1 MKRAHSG
8 MTLVET
14 LVAVGILTLVTGIIT
29 TFLTAQWRLADQT
42 EARNEMQV
50 NLRSALEMVSADL
63 NSAGSQGV
71 QATCDTGDVTPS
83 LKIDNTRPSYKATR
97 RHTLVV
103 RYCDPYDASG
113 APSRDRF
120 IEVFYELR
128 KDEENNNVWALYRRE
143 RKGADS
149 KARFDSAVPGIRAFE
164 VHLTCTPG
172 TTICDAT
179 NPLFDPRDVLSATI
193 KLTGQS
199 VHKTRGVSSP
209 FMFDGS
215 RIPNQEEA
223 GYYYEYAE
231 QTVSPPNLGP

>member
-14 LVAVGILTLVTGIIT
+14 LVAIGILTLVTGIIT

-50 NLRSALEMVSADL
+50 NLRSALEMISTDL

-71 QATCDTGDVTPS
+71 QASCNSDSVKPALEVGGNPRKHKLT
-83 LKIDNTRPSYKATR
+83 
-97 RHTLVV
+97 V
-103 RYCDPYDASG
+103 RYCDPYKNS
-113 APSRDRF
+113 PTPQTIS
-120 IEVFYELR
+120 YELR
-128 KDEENNNVWALYRRE
+128 RDDNNSNVWTLYR
-143 RKGADS
+143 KVDDAN
-149 KARFDSAVPGIRAFE
+149 FQPAVPGIRAFE
-164 VHLTCTPG
+164 LDFACTPSVPTCG
-172 TTICDAT
+172 AT
-179 NPLFDPRDVLSATI
+179 NPGGVLSATV

-215 RIPNQEEA
+215 RFTNQEEA
-223 GYYYEYAE
+223 GHYYEYAE

>member
-1 MKRAHSG
+1 MKRSLSG

-14 LVAVGILTLVTGIIT
+14 LVALGILTLVTGIIT

-50 NLRSALEMVSADL
+50 NLRSALELISADL

-71 QATCDTGDVTPS
+71 QASCSSDSVKPAFKVDTSPPR
-83 LKIDNTRPSYKATR
+83 LPYYNATR
-97 RHTLVV
+97 KHNLVV
-103 RYCDPYDASG
+103 KYCDPYKNSPTPQTIA
-113 APSRDRF
+113 
-120 IEVFYELR
+120 YELR
-128 KDEENNNVWALYRRE
+128 RDSNNNNVWTLYR
-143 RKGADS
+143 KVDGADYQP
-149 KARFDSAVPGIRAFE
+149 AVPGIRAFE
-164 VHLTCTPG
+164 IDLTCTPG

-179 NPLFDPRDVLSATI
+179 DPNFDPGAVLSVTV

-209 FMFDGS
+209 FMFGGS
-215 RIPNQEEA
+215 RITNQEEA

-231 QTVSPPNLGP
+231 QTISPPNLRP